1 MRKIFLLIAC
11 FCLFSFTNAAMAKAS
26 NITLTTTDAVSIQAT
41 LSVPQDH
48 KSKAA
53 AIILIHQGGSNR
65 QEWNTLIPELLDQ
78 GYIVLA
84 YDVRGHGESDP
95 VDSIRK
101 LFNDPNLAP
110 LDLQSAIEF
119 LQNFTEVDAERLAVI
134 GASIGANLAAMA
146 SSEMSIK
153 TAVSISG
160 KTSAVYNLAG
170 KTNLT
175 MKSVFFISSAGDQN
189 GKRAAWAEELF
200 NQTSEP
206 HRLEIARNSRR
217 HGVGIFADQPEL
229 IPMIL
234 EWLQDTL

>member
-1 MRKIFLLIAC
+1 M
-11 FCLFSFTNAAMAKAS
+11 
-26 NITLTTTDAVSIQAT
+26 
-41 LSVPQDH
+41 PQEQNG
-48 KSKAA
+48 KAA
-53 AIILIHQGGSNR
+53 AVILIHQGGSNR
-65 QEWNTLIPELLDQ
+65 HEWNTLTPELLAQ

-110 LDLQSAIEF
+110 LDLQAAINF
-119 LQNFTEVDAERLAVI
+119 LQNLAEVDAERLAVI

-153 TAVSISG
+153 TAVAISG

-189 GKRAAWAEELF
+189 GKRATWAEELF

-206 HRLEIARNSRR
+206 HRLEIARNSSR

-234 EWLQDTL
+234 KWLQDTL